1 MEGMR
6 EIRDQILWSVAVLL
20 VAGAWCMVHAMHG
33 HWSLVRLVDCCGVP
47 RVLDTGYRY

>member
-20 VAGAWCMVHAMHG
+20 VAGAWCMVHGACDA
-33 HWSLVRLVDCCGVP
+33 WSLVVGP
-47 RVLDTGYRY
+47 IG